1 MTWWAWSLV
10 FWAML
15 ASVGVIALSV
25 KLWLAIEW
33 REQFDTAN
41 EVWSS
46 PLQAG

>member
-1 MTWWAWSLV
+1 MTWWAWALV

-15 ASVGVIALSV
+15 ASVGVIVLSV

-41 EVWSS
+41 DVWNSS
-46 PLQAG
+46 LQAG